1 MATIQA
7 RTTKSGKTSYRVQIR
22 LKGYPVQRATF
33 ARKTDAKRW
42 ATQTEAAIRE
52 GRHFKGTE
60 AKRRTLAELIDRYSR
75 DVLPTK
81 KAKTQQPQVG
91 QLAWWR
97 EQLGH
102 LTLAD
107 VTPALLAEYRDTLTR
122 EPIPSTAKDPKKAG
136 PTRYRSPAT
145 VNRYM
150 AALSHA
156 FTVAVKE
163 WQWLENNPLLKVTK
177 PKEARGRVRFLSED
191 EQAPDG
197 TVIEGE
203 RTRLLAAC

>member
-1 MATIQA
+1 
-7 RTTKSGKTSYRVQIR
+7 
-22 LKGYPVQRATF
+22 
-33 ARKTDAKRW
+33 
-42 ATQTEAAIRE
+42 
-52 GRHFKGTE
+52 
-60 AKRRTLAELIDRYSR
+60 
-75 DVLPTK
+75 
-81 KAKTQQPQVG
+81 
-91 QLAWWR
+91 
-97 EQLGH
+97 LGH
-102 LTLAD
+102 LALAD
-107 VTPALLAEYRDTLTR
+107 VTPALLAEYRDKLSR